1 MSGYHITRNYLVHF
15 TSIIKGE
22 TNISFISA
30 EKVALIIKSN
40 ERAEAEFVPS
50 SSLVEVEVG
59 VKVEVCVEVEVGVIL
74 LFRVGGWSGLEWL
87 EKS

>member
-50 SSLVEVEVG
+50 SSLVEV
-59 VKVEVCVEVEVGVIL
+59 
-74 LFRVGGWSGLEWL
+74 
-87 EKS
+87 